1 LVTQW
6 PDFDVER
13 TSVRVV
19 LIDAVGCILLFHTI
33 DPYMPELG
41 QWWELPGGGMD
52 PGESYFQTAVRE
64 VFEETGIQLTQQQL
78 TAPTWFRDATYVRRH
93 IRTLQHEVVVSAR
106 IDDVAPDL
114 VRSGQTEQELEEYI
128 GHRWWPV
135 AEIRAAADQRFFPS
149 RLPDEL
155 EPFLAGTVIQEP
167 FDHWN

>member
-1 LVTQW
+1 MTQW

-19 LIDAVGCILLFHTI
+19 LIDAVGCVLLFHTI
-33 DPYMPELG
+33 DPYMPESG

-114 VRSGQTEQELEEYI
+114 VRSGQTEI
-128 GHRWWPV
+128 G
-135 AEIRAAADQRFFPS
+135 RASCRE
-149 RLPDEL
+149 R
-155 EPFLAGTVIQEP
+155 V
-167 FDHWN
+167 